1 MANLVTVFKKSW
13 HFVSERMWQFRIDK
27 VKDKRQG
34 FFIRQL
40 RVFSLAIEGFNEDK
54 CLTKA
59 TALTFYSLFSI
70 VPILALIFA
79 ISQGFG
85 FEKDLEKQLLANYPE
100 YHDMLVQAFVYA
112 NSMLDRAKGGVIAG
126 VGIILLLWTVL
137 RLLVNIEAS
146 FNEIWEVRRGR
157 SWVRK
162 VTDYLTVMMISPV
175 FLIVASGLTVAI
187 QAKMGS
193 IHLLSSFTTILI
205 KLLAYALVAGAFTFI
220 YVVLPNIKVNFK
232 AAFKS
237 GIIAMIL
244 FELLQ
249 WVYLKFQIG
258 ANQMNAIYG
267 GFAALPLFLIWV
279 QYSWYVV
286 LFGAE
291 LAFANQNVD
300 NYELENEISSLSV
313 RYKKVISLMIA
324 NLVAKEF
331 FKGERLMNSV
341 EIAHRLDL
349 PVRLARN
356 IINEFV
362 EAGIFVEVKTNAEKE
377 VVYQPGV
384 TESRFTVKYVI
395 STLEK
400 NGVNAL
406 PINDTLELI
415 HINQLMLEL
424 DKTMDTELGNSYVKD
439 IVK

>member
-1 MANLVTVFKKSW
+1 MANMVTVFKKSW
-13 HFVSERMWQFRIDK
+13 HFVSEQMWQLRVDK

-34 FFIRQL
+34 FFIRSL
-40 RVFSLAIEGFNEDK
+40 RIFSLAVEGFNEDK

-59 TALTFYSLFSI
+59 TALTFYTLFSI
-70 VPILALIFA
+70 VPILALAFA
-79 ISQGFG
+79 ISKGFG
-85 FEKDLEKQLLANYPE
+85 FEKNLEEQLLVNYPE
-100 YHDMLVQAFVYA
+100 YRDVLSQAFIYA
-112 NSMLDRAKGGVIAG
+112 DSMLARTKGGVIAG
-126 VGIILLLWTVL
+126 FGIVLLLWSVL
-137 RLLVNIEAS
+137 KLLVNIEAS
-146 FNEIWEVRRGR
+146 FNEIWEIKRGR

-162 VTDYLTVMMISPV
+162 VTDYLTVMLISPV
-175 FLIVASGLTVAI
+175 FLIVAGGLTVAI
-187 QAKMGS
+187 QARMGD
-193 IHLLSSFTTILI
+193 IYLLSYFSTFLI
-205 KLLAYALVAGAFTFI
+205 KALAYTLVAGTFTFV
-220 YVVLPNIKVNFK
+220 YVVLPNTKVTFK

-258 ANQMNAIYG
+258 ANQMSAIYG

-291 LAFANQNVD
+291 LTFANQNVD
-300 NYELENEISSLSV
+300 NYELENEISTLSV
-313 RYKKVISLMIA
+313 RYKKVIALMIA

-331 FKGERLMNSV
+331 YKGEKLMTSI
-341 EIAHRLDL
+341 EIAHKLDL

-356 IINEFV
+356 IINEFIT
-362 EAGIFVEVKTNAEKE
+362 AGIFVEVKTSAEKE
-377 VVYQPGV
+377 VTFQPGV

-424 DKTMDTELGNSYVKD
+424 DKTMDTDLGNSFVKD

>member
-1 MANLVTVFKKSW
+1 MPNMVTVFKKSW
-13 HFVSERMWQFRIDK
+13 HYVSEQMWQFRIDK

-40 RVFSLAIEGFNEDK
+40 RIFSLAVQGFNEDK
-54 CLTKA
+54 CFTKA
-59 TALTFYSLFSI
+59 TALTFYSLFSV
-70 VPILALIFA
+70 VPILALGFA
-79 ISQGFG
+79 ISKGFG
-85 FEKDLEKQLLANYPE
+85 FEKDLEQQLLNNYPE
-100 YHDMLVQAFVYA
+100 YNDILTQAFVYA
-112 NSMLDRAKGGVIAG
+112 NSMLDSAKGGVIAG
-126 VGIILLLWTVL
+126 FGVVLLLWTVL
-137 RLLVNIEAS
+137 SLLVNIETS

-157 SWVRK
+157 TWVRK
-162 VTDYLTVMMISPV
+162 VTDYLTVMMISPI
-175 FLIVASGLTVAI
+175 FLIVAGGLTVAI
-187 QAKMGS
+187 QAKMGN
-193 IHLLSSFTTILI
+193 IHLLSYVTTFLI
-205 KLLAYALVAGAFTFI
+205 KVLAYSLVAGAFTFI

-232 AAFKS
+232 AAFIS
-237 GIIAMIL
+237 GVVAMIL

-258 ANQMNAIYG
+258 ANRMNAIYG

-300 NYELENEISSLSV
+300 NYELEHEISTLSV

-331 FKGERLMNSV
+331 YAGAKAMSSMQ
-341 EIAHRLDL
+341 IAHRLDL

-362 EAGIFVEVKTNAEKE
+362 EAGIFVEVKTNVDKE

-384 TESRFTVKYVI
+384 TESRFTVKYLI
-395 STLEK
+395 SALEK

-406 PINDTLELI
+406 PINDTMELV